1 MNDLQD
7 LGNYFASQ
15 AFFGSAI
22 VICISITLLVVIK
35 KYLIKKV
42 AYTSKAE
49 QKQNTF
55 IGVIFN
61 LLQYVVVLV
70 CAVLVLQFHGVNVTS
85 IIAGLGIVGA
95 MVGLAL
101 QDTMKDVISG
111 INIYNN
117 NFYKV
122 GDLVN
127 YNGNLCEVK
136 YFSARVTKFASLYT
150 GNTFTVCNSTI
161 NSIEKVKRNSM
172 VMMYFDFATP
182 KKLVDECFEIACAK
196 TTELDFC
203 TRVDNFGLGDISD
216 TGVLFIAKIVCEE
229 HPNKILMARAVFM
242 QSIVE
247 ECSKR
252 GISPNFNDERKVV
265 MIGD

>member
-7 LGNYFASQ
+7 LGTYFASK
-15 AFFGSAI
+15 AFLASAVVVCITI
-22 VICISITLLVVIK
+22 VLLSVIK

-42 AYTSKAE
+42 AYTNKAE

-127 YNGNLCEVK
+127 YQGNLCEVK
-136 YFSARVTKFASLYT
+136 YFSARVTKFSSLYT
-150 GNTFTVCNSTI
+150 SNTITVCNSTI
-161 NSIEKVKRNSM
+161 NAIEKVKRNNM
-172 VMMYFDFATP
+172 VMMYFDFETP
-182 KKLVDECFEIACAK
+182 KELVDESFEIALNEVK
-196 TTELDFC
+196 KEEYC
-203 TRVDNFGLGDISD
+203 TGVDYFGLGDISD
-216 TGVLFIAKIVCEE
+216 IGVMYIARIHCDKK
-229 HPNKILMARAVFM
+229 PNMVLAARAVFM
-242 QSIVE
+242 QTLDR
-247 ECSKR
+247 ECKAR
-252 GISPNFNDERKVV
+252 GISPNFNDERKV
-265 MIGD
+265 MMRD